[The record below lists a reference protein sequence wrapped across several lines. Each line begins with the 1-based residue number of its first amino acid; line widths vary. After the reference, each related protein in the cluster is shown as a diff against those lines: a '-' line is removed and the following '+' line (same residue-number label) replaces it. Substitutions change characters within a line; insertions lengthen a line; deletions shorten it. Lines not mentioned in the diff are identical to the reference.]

1 MIALTKEE
9 LALLHILSCDDTTRR
24 TLKAC
29 RNKVELFPKRNLPH
43 LNLILMQMLLE
54 LAECK
59 KQRKPLKLNRQE
71 FIANALK
78 ALEDS
83 QMLDEQKDRGKALL
97 TAYAEQVE
105 ELDKD
110 KGKELLL
117 YLIEQHCTRQV
128 TSALGNSTAFASLR
142 RMVDEGH
149 ALVQSMQEEAQEK
162 QQGGVDLIA
171 TIPELMATKTRIPF
185 GISYFDKATGGGA
198 CTGELAVIGAGT
210 GGGKTMC
217 ATDIAC
223 NQAMLGNLTVW
234 FTYEQPFNNDISERI
249 LANLTGIPLSTLR
262 NKSFGELTPEQ
273 QHLYRSCTSGMDSLV
288 GVDFSTT
295 ENFDP
300 ADEFDTGGVYSIEKQ
315 IKLAEQRTGRKCKFV
330 ILDWF
335 GQIMENQAALQ
346 EVDLSKNYRHFAR
359 KFLAD
364 LLEMMK
370 RLDVFVLLFHQLNA
384 KCCDAS
390 PTYIPNKTDFQD
402 IKSLANN
409 AHWAFLIGKLDDN
422 NVCWFRCDKGRL
434 RGVGTQTIQLDGEHA
449 CFVAVEGWAPGRD
462 GNFYNYK
469 AVKDYGS
476 DEDDGINTRAND
488 ILNAYT

>member
-1 MIALTKEE
+1 
-9 LALLHILSCDDTTRR
+9 
-24 TLKAC
+24 
-29 RNKVELFPKRNLPH
+29 
-43 LNLILMQMLLE
+43 
-54 LAECK
+54 
-59 KQRKPLKLNRQE
+59 
-71 FIANALK
+71 
-78 ALEDS
+78 
-83 QMLDEQKDRGKALL
+83 
-97 TAYAEQVE
+97 
-105 ELDKD
+105 
-110 KGKELLL
+110 
-117 YLIEQHCTRQV
+117 
-128 TSALGNSTAFASLR
+128 
-142 RMVDEGH
+142 
-149 ALVQSMQEEAQEK
+149 
-162 QQGGVDLIA
+162 
-171 TIPELMATKTRIPF
+171 
-185 GISYFDKATGGGA
+185 
-198 CTGELAVIGAGT
+198 
-210 GGGKTMC
+210 
-217 ATDIAC
+217 
-223 NQAMLGNLTVW
+223 MLGNLTVW

-273 QHLYRSCTSGMDSLV
+273 QHLYRSCTSGVNSLV

-300 ADEFDTGGVYSIEKQ
+300 TDEFDTGGVYSIEKQ

-422 NVCWFRCDKGRL
+422 NVCWFRCDKGRR

-476 DEDDGINTRAND
+476 DEDEGINTRAND
-488 ILNAYT
+488 ILNAYM

>member
-149 ALVQSMQEEAQEK
+149 ALVQSMQEETQEK

-185 GISYFDKATGGGA
+185 GI
-198 CTGELAVIGAGT
+198 
-210 GGGKTMC
+210 
-217 ATDIAC
+217 
-223 NQAMLGNLTVW
+223 
-234 FTYEQPFNNDISERI
+234 
-249 LANLTGIPLSTLR
+249 
-262 NKSFGELTPEQ
+262 
-273 QHLYRSCTSGMDSLV
+273 
-288 GVDFSTT
+288 
-295 ENFDP
+295 
-300 ADEFDTGGVYSIEKQ
+300 
-315 IKLAEQRTGRKCKFV
+315 
-330 ILDWF
+330 
-335 GQIMENQAALQ
+335 
-346 EVDLSKNYRHFAR
+346 
-359 KFLAD
+359 
-364 LLEMMK
+364 
-370 RLDVFVLLFHQLNA
+370 
-384 KCCDAS
+384 
-390 PTYIPNKTDFQD
+390 
-402 IKSLANN
+402 
-409 AHWAFLIGKLDDN
+409 
-422 NVCWFRCDKGRL
+422 
-434 RGVGTQTIQLDGEHA
+434 
-449 CFVAVEGWAPGRD
+449 
-462 GNFYNYK
+462 
-469 AVKDYGS
+469 
-476 DEDDGINTRAND
+476 
-488 ILNAYT
+488 

>member
-149 ALVQSMQEEAQEK
+149 ALVQSMQEETQEK

-300 ADEFDTGGVYSIEKQ
+300 TDEFDTGGVYSIEKQ

-476 DEDDGINTRAND
+476 DEDESINTRAND
-488 ILNAYT
+488 ILNAYM